1 MSETRVTRLTHL
13 LGRNLI
19 YLEVIG
25 RFSLPKT
32 VCTFFPRFLS
42 FLHSKH
48 FDHFELGN
56 KLFKVALSYSKNLES
71 LKICSKFIEEHQCR
85 SVVSVKLL
93 CNFIEI
99 TLWHG
104 YSPANLLHI
113 FRTSFPK
120 NTYGGLLLE
129 IFVMV
134 ITKSLNVSNNELQIY
149 RFFFLVLLLVV
160 SLSFKS
166 LRYNFMFFLWTKAR
180 SKTKITKNDI

>member
-1 MSETRVTRLTHL
+1 MLFTKYCTWNAALPKFECEHCWNMSETRVARLTHL

-19 YLEVIG
+19 YLEAIG

-42 FLHSKH
+42 FLLSKH

-149 RFFFLVLLLVV
+149 RFFFWCYFLL
-160 SLSFKS
+160 
-166 LRYNFMFFLWTKAR
+166 FLCLL
-180 SKTKITKNDI
+180 NL